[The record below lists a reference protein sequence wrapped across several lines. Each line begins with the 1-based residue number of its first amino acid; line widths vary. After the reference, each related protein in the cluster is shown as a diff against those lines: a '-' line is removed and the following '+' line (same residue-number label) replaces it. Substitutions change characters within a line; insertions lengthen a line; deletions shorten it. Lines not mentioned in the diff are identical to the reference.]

1 MKPVTDW
8 TRLLCFLS
16 FAVIAVIYEYSS
28 FLSSRKLFPDDS
40 ILRNFRLME
49 KQTRKDTV
57 ILPVIVVI
65 VENSAKLKHQSAPYN
80 GDFGL

>member
-1 MKPVTDW
+1 
-8 TRLLCFLS
+8 
-16 FAVIAVIYEYSS
+16 
-28 FLSSRKLFPDDS
+28 
-40 ILRNFRLME
+40 ME